1 MQGITTASSRPGHP
15 AAAAGR
21 TIENPHKLVKANNIV
36 SAEQADILSYARSS
50 TLQACEALVGS

>member
-21 TIENPHKLVKANNIV
+21 TIEKTLENTLAR
-36 SAEQADILSYARSS
+36 QADIFAHKKG
-50 TLQACEALVGS
+50 CKNALWDVQGLKK